1 MKRVVVI
8 TGGSAGIGRAAA
20 RAFVRDGAEVALIA
34 RGVDGLEGARR
45 ELKESGGRV
54 LTISADVADANAI
67 QKAAE
72 RTEAELGPIDVW
84 VNNAMASVFSPIKET
99 PAEEFKRVTEVTYL
113 GYVHGT
119 LAAGLG
125 TMIARSGRR

>member
-1 MKRVVVI
+1 
-8 TGGSAGIGRAAA
+8 
-20 RAFVRDGAEVALIA
+20 
-34 RGVDGLEGARR
+34 VDGLEGARK
-45 ELKESGGRV
+45 ELEESGGRV